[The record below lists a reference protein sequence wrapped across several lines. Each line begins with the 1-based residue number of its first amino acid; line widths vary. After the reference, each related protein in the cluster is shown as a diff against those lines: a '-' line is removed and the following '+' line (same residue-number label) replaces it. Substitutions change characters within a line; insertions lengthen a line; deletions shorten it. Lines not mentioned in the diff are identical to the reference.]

1 MDIDFITY
9 KPSDISVNET
19 IKDILMKKQKTAK
32 KTFGMFTDVKP
43 VIKRKDL
50 NSNFTNFVSGEK
62 NEKNCKL
69 FDSLIIFSD

>member
-19 IKDILMKKQKTAK
+19 IQDILKKKQKTAK

-43 VIKRKDL
+43 HGKRKEI
-50 NSNFTNFVSGEK
+50 NFISGEK
-62 NEKNCKL
+62 NEKMCKRL
-69 FDSLIIFSD
+69 FILINNNLCSK